1 MKKKMLSLC
10 LALMLILSANMILL
24 TYASPATT
32 GSLYVHPASIQFST
46 DPEAPNYAEVG
57 DTFDVNVTVAD
68 FVEPGL
74 FAYAFRIHYNPAI
87 LGVVGFHRPAD
98 HFFAPDFTPVSNAD
112 PTAGW
117 LEIGASLLGAALG
130 RTGSG
135 VLVTVTFNI
144 TAAPPLAGVLSC
156 ILEVEDTGFL
166 DYDLA
171 PCVLTIEH
179 GYYEYA
185 APMPPLP
192 YLKVEPESVS
202 AKNVGDEVDINV
214 TIQQLVTD
222 WKAVGFQWKLIFNT
236 TILGFLNAT
245 EGDFLKKFGL
255 TYFYAIQEA
264 DYVISFSLQYKEPWP
279 PTVFPEGSGTLA
291 TIRFNATYKPT
302 FIDMVASCPLHLTE
316 VLIVDVDANPI
327 QTRPSKDGF
336 YLIAIAAPPWLSI
349 EKVPPEHLV
358 GPPEYTASA
367 LGELFDLGV
376 FINELDA
383 DWRMVGAEFKIRY
396 NMTLLDLVNIT
407 EGGFMKHFAMESGLP
422 PPYTW
427 FQYYVEEDPVSKY
440 GIVGIMI
447 YPLENATWPGPFP
460 DTGDYGAPGDLAIV
474 TFKAIKQ
481 WDEIDVT
488 DEKAMWLDEI
498 ILANTE
504 VMEIPYNAE
513 KTAAE
518 GICKYTITKAIPPFT
533 PWKDFNPGTGRSI
546 DLVTGYSKNFN
557 GAGTYKWS
565 DSHAPQQEVSLRALV
580 TYNYDPVQGKPVL
593 FKIKDA
599 KDSLYAELTGMT
611 DSNGIAYAPF
621 RIPSAEHDI
630 VSVFGKWTVEAHVVI
645 GGEPTN
651 DMVWF
656 YVGWFVSMEPFLP
669 KELQWKAGTNITYSE
684 QLWKITNVTWKLD
697 VNKYSASKT
706 VSYTFSFET
715 LCILKQ
721 GVNASIRV
729 VLTDELGV
737 PVYSGIVNVW
747 INAAEDPETRRP
759 LLKTGAYSVN
769 FVVPMWAF
777 AGNAT
782 LRVGIYNSYGLPLSP
797 EARMSIYI
805 PSYYIPSPP

>member
-1 MKKKMLSLC
+1 MNRKITGLLC
-10 LALMLILSANMILL
+10 IIVIDMLIMSIP
-24 TYASPATT
+24 TFQVYAVTT
-32 GSLYVHPASIQFST
+32 GKVYVDPTRNVFST

-87 LGVVGFHRPAD
+87 LGVVGFNRPAD
-98 HFFAPDFTPVSNAD
+98 HFFAGADFTPVSNAD
-112 PTAGW
+112 PVAGW
-117 LEIGASLLGAALG
+117 VEIGASLLGATPG

-171 PCVLTIEH
+171 PCVVTIEH

-316 VLIVDVDANPI
+316 VLIVNVDANPI

-336 YLIAIAAPPWLSI
+336 YQIAIAAPPWLSI
-349 EKVPPEHLV
+349 SPK
-358 GPPEYTASA
+358 EYTASA

-407 EGGFMKHFAMESGLP
+407 EGGFMKHFATESGTD
-422 PPYTW
+422 TW
-427 FQYYVEEDPVSKY
+427 FQWYNETDPMSKY

-447 YPLENATWPGPFP
+447 YPLPNATWPGPFP
-460 DTGDYGAPGDLAIV
+460 DTTDYGAPGDLAIV

-488 DEKAMWLDEI
+488 DERAMWLDEI

-513 KTAAE
+513 KTAIE
-518 GICKYTITKAIPPFT
+518 GKCKYTIKRAVPSGPP
-533 PWKDFNPGTGRSI
+533 PIENGI
-546 DLVTGYSKNFN
+546 DLYTQYPWWFGGQGLNTASDAFPPQ
-557 GAGTYKWS
+557 GAVKLN
-565 DSHAPQQEVSLRALV
+565 AKV
-580 TYNYDPVQGKPVL
+580 TYHFDPVPGKPVSYEL
-593 FKIKDA
+593 IAPSGVKH
-599 KDSLYAELTGMT
+599 YATAFT
-611 DSNGIAYAPF
+611 NADGIATFDFSLPASEFGLWIATASVPLAGNVYTDKLRF
-621 RIPSAEHDI
+621 LEGWLVEI
-630 VSVFGKWTVEAHVVI
+630 VNVEIRQPPYMFNATLP
-645 GGEPTN
+645 GAYKGEPI
-651 DMVWF
+651 
-656 YVGWFVSMEPFLP
+656 S
-669 KELQWKAGTNITYSE
+669 I
-684 QLWKITNVTWKLD
+684 NVTSIRICIQDPRKMMD
-697 VNKYSASKT
+697 M
-706 VSYTFSFET
+706 
-715 LCILKQ
+715 ILKNPQ
-721 GVNASIRV
+721 GEPIVNNDLLLHIA
-729 VLTDELGV
+729 LTDELNQLTGSATLNTSQITELSVGYDFLEEFVTTVGLNWENRIALIQANYTKFVFAASNGV
-737 PVYSGIVNVW
+737 TISPAAFSGVATIHANVLTDLPGVAYCPEGTRKVW
-747 INAAEDPETRRP
+747 IKKRT
-759 LLKTGAYSVN
+759 
-769 FVVPMWAF
+769 
-777 AGNAT
+777 
-782 LRVGIYNSYGLPLSP
+782 
-797 EARMSIYI
+797 
-805 PSYYIPSPP
+805 